1 MIVLVRLVY
10 RFAVT
15 VLAWLALLAR
25 SSASKNAEIL
35 VLRQEVAILRRGNPK
50 PRIGWADRA
59 VLAALARILPK
70 ALRGYRIITP
80 GTLLR
85 WHRRMVT
92 RKWAQPRP
100 PGRPPLADD
109 LVVLIVR
116 LATENRTWGV
126 VRIQGELCRLGHR
139 VGAGTIRKIL
149 RTRRIPS
156 PGIRDDRWRT
166 FLRAQAGSI
175 LAIDFLHV
183 DCAVSLKRL
192 YVAFV
197 IEHRTRRVHLL
208 GVTRY
213 PTGAWAAQLARDFT
227 ADLEQASRRFKYLIR
242 DRDAKFTDAFDAAFA
257 SIGIDTILT
266 APQAPRMNA
275 IAERFV
281 RTIRAECTDR
291 MLIVGEHHLWSVLQ
305 RYIDHYNNGRSHQ
318 GDGMELRA
326 PSDDRNVI
334 PFPAPASRIHRK
346 SVLGGL
352 INEYHTA
359 A

>member
-1 MIVLVRLVY
+1 MIVVVRLVY

-35 VLRQEVAILRRGNPK
+35 VLRQEVAVLRRTNPR
-50 PRIGWADRA
+50 PRIGWTDRA

-70 ALRGYRIITP
+70 TLRSHRIVTP

-92 RKWAQPRP
+92 RKWTQPRP
-100 PGRPPLADD
+100 PGRPPLAEE
-109 LVVLIVR
+109 VVELIVR
-116 LATENRTWGV
+116 LGTENRTWGV
-126 VRIQGELCRLGHR
+126 VRIQGELRRLGHR

-149 RTRRIPS
+149 RAHRIPP
-156 PGIRDDRWRT
+156 PGVRDDKWRT
-166 FLRAQAGSI
+166 FLRAQTESI

-183 DCAVSLKRL
+183 DCMVSLTRL

-213 PTGAWAAQLARDFT
+213 PTGAWATQVARDFT
-227 ADLEQASRRFKYLIR
+227 ADLEQTRHRFKHLIR
-242 DRDAKFTDAFDAAFA
+242 DRDAKFTEAFDTVFA
-257 SIGIDTILT
+257 SIGIDAVLT
-266 APQAPRMNA
+266 APQTPRMNA

-281 RTIRAECTDR
+281 RTVRAECTDR
-291 MLIVGEHHLWSVLQ
+291 MLIVGERHLRAVLE
-305 RYIDHYNNGRSHQ
+305 RYIDHYNRGRSHQ

-326 PSDDRNVI
+326 PGDGSNVI
-334 PFPAPASRIHRK
+334 PFPPPADRIRRK
-346 SVLGGL
+346 PVLGGL
-352 INEYHTA
+352 LNEYQA
-359 A
+359 VA